1 MLAGR
6 GIEALLMF
14 IVLLVFFVIF
24 VMGAEVNDEIG
35 MLVFVSLIVVVVV
48 FGMFRVFFSLFY

>member
-48 FGMFRVFFSLFY
+48 FGMFRFF